1 MTRRL
6 FLTVCWA
13 ALSEKAQPAQKSK
26 REPDI
31 AILKMS
37 SLRQGGIIEY
47 EGELKVTAAK
57 PLNGLLMRVEFLD
70 ADGVLLSAQKIE
82 IEEGTLSPG
91 EERRISVQG
100 HDVPRAVSFRIS
112 FTDRSKRDLTTG
124 GAGPYPLD

>member
-6 FLTVCWA
+6 FLTICWA
-13 ALSEKAQPAQKSK
+13 ALSGQARPAQKPK

-37 SLRQGGIIEY
+37 SIRQAGTIEY
-47 EGELKVTAAK
+47 EGDLKVTAAK

-91 EERRISVQG
+91 EERHISVQG

-112 FTDRSKRDLTTG
+112 FTDRAKRDLATG